1 MRKNT
6 NFEQVPLEVVKRVV
20 EEQVK
25 QEETSERANE
35 PRKKSWTGSNNSFW
49 QPARTTATEGVD
61 VFRLE
66 RGGARWLESVATLK
80 RAQARA
86 QELAATSPA
95 EYLVVDLKT
104 GDRQIIKLDSAQLTV
119 AAQKP
124 TEETMSGS
132 ELKYPEWQA
141 ALQELIL
148 EFDREK
154 LPGKRQNVEIL
165 ISKRL
170 QQLRDEM
177 DGLAEVQALND
188 GLAVLRIIKRDKLDY
203 PD

>member
-104 GDRQIIKLDSAQLTV
+104 GDRQIIELDGAKKSADGRR
-119 AAQKP
+119 
-124 TEETMSGS
+124 TE
-132 ELKYPEWQA
+132 A
-141 ALQELIL
+141 
-148 EFDREK
+148 
-154 LPGKRQNVEIL
+154 
-165 ISKRL
+165 
-170 QQLRDEM
+170 
-177 DGLAEVQALND
+177 DGGDHE
-188 GLAVLRIIKRDKLDY
+188 R
-203 PD
+203 